1 MTMHSQDNTPRQDDA
16 APASSDETMDAFDA
30 ALVEIGTEDT
40 GAPADAA
47 AQDGGT
53 GNDFDSAEPNAAPAN
68 PDTGKAA
75 DNKAPA
81 SNPSPA
87 ETSHDIWANAPA
99 ELREAHER
107 ALRDT
112 DLKYR
117 SAASRQA
124 ALERKVAELTSRVGQ
139 QGGGVND
146 QAKAEDAAKDGSNG
160 RLAELREDFPDLAP
174 LIDQIET
181 LQQGKDKADQVLSK
195 VEQQETQAFIAAQ
208 EGILTE
214 THPDWQEVAVDERF
228 TGWLE
233 EQSTSVREAFQRN
246 FHAVVDGKDA
256 ALVIGLFKS
265 DMGIQSSARGAV
277 INQPDPQQ
285 QRRERQLKAN
295 RDTSRPGGPATTQG
309 FAEEDFDAVV
319 NALADKM

>member
-1 MTMHSQDNTPRQDDA
+1 MTMQSQDNAPRQDDA

-47 AQDGGT
+47 AQDGDD
-53 GNDFDSAEPNAAPAN
+53 GNDFGSADQNAAPAK
-68 PDTGKAA
+68 PDAGTAA

-81 SNPSPA
+81 SKTSPA
-87 ETSHDIWANAPA
+87 ETSHDIWANAPP

-107 ALRDT
+107 AVRDT

-124 ALERKVAELTSRVGQ
+124 ALERKVAELTAGIKQ
-139 QGGGVND
+139 QGGD
-146 QAKAEDAAKDGSNG
+146 ADDKAKAESAATTGSKDA
-160 RLAELREDFPDLAP
+160 LAELREDFPDLAP
-174 LIDQIET
+174 VFDQIEA
-181 LQQGKDKADQVLSK
+181 LRQDKDKTEQVVTAFEK
-195 VEQQETQAFIAAQ
+195 QRTETFIAEQ
-208 EGILTE
+208 EGLLTE
-214 THPDWQEVAVDERF
+214 SHPDWQEVARDERF

-233 EQSTSVREAFQRN
+233 DQPTSIREAFQRN
-246 FHAVVDGKDA
+246 YHAVVDGKDA
-256 ALVIGLFKS
+256 ALVIGQFKAA
-265 DMGIQSSARGAV
+265 MGIQTPAATGGNS
-277 INQPDPQQ
+277 QPDPQQ

-309 FAEEDFDAVV
+309 FAEDDFDAVV

>member
-87 ETSHDIWANAPA
+87 DNSQDLWANAPPA
-99 ELREAHER
+99 LREAHER
-107 ALRDT
+107 DLRDA
-112 DLKYR
+112 DLRYR

-124 ALERKVAELTSRVGQ
+124 ALDRKVVELTAQIQQ
-139 QGGGVND
+139 QGGTKAD
-146 QAKAEDAAKDGSNG
+146 QARAEIAVKGDSKD
-160 RLAELREDFPDLAP
+160 RLAEFLEDFPDLQVV
-174 LIDQIET
+174 IDEI
-181 LQQGKDKADQVLSK
+181 KALKSGTEKTEQLLSK
-195 VEQQETQAFIAAQ
+195 VEQQEADAIIAEQ
-208 EGILTE
+208 EGILSNV
-214 THPDWQEVAVDERF
+214 HPDWGQVAADERF

-233 EQSTSVREAFQRN
+233 DQTSSVREAFQKN
-246 FHAVVDGKDA
+246 FDKIRDGRDA
-256 ALVIGLFKS
+256 ALVIGLFKA
-265 DMGIQSSARGAV
+265 DMGIQSSAAGAV